1 MTNHILQWNCRSV
14 KAYFEELNLLINEKK
29 PVAVCLQETFLKD
42 SDRFTLNY
50 HSSYLQHC
58 TDNDKA
64 SEGVA
69 VIVNNS
75 IPHHSVKLDS
85 TLQAVTVSISLNKTI
100 TLCSVYLPP
109 SSRIDTKKLDHL
121 IDQLPKP
128 FILMG
133 DFNSHHTLWGC
144 TDINDK
150 GRCIEDFITGHDL
163 VLLNDK
169 SSTLL
174 HPATGSYSSL
184 DLCPEIFPDFNW
196 KVVDDLHGSD
206 HFPIQV
212 SEVGPSVQQR
222 PQRWKLHK
230 ANWEQFRVHCEQAIH
245 PNAFEDCENPAEHF
259 TSLVYSAAKK
269 SIPRTSTNPKHP
281 NKPWFNNECKQAIE
295 ERKSILRV

>member
-1 MTNHILQWNCRSV
+1 MKPYVLPLFCGIFIYLNIIMTNDILQWNCRSV
-14 KAYFEELNLLINEKK
+14 KDNFEELNLLINEKK
-29 PVAVCLQETFLKD
+29 PVAVCLQETLLKESD
-42 SDRFTLNY
+42 SFNLKY
-50 HSSYLQHC
+50 HLCYFQHC

-64 SEGVA
+64 SGGVA

-85 TLQAVTVSISLNKTI
+85 TLQAVAVSISLNKTI

-109 SSRIDTKKLDHL
+109 SSRIDIKKLDRL

-144 TDINDK
+144 SDINDK
-150 GRCIEDFITGHDL
+150 GRSIEDFMTGHDL
-163 VLLNDK
+163 LLLNDK
-169 SSTLL
+169 SSTYL

-184 DLCPEIFPDFNW
+184 DLTICSPEIFPAFNW

-222 PQRWKLHK
+222 WKLHK
-230 ANWEQFRVHCEQAIH
+230 ANPPGWLSGERVG
-245 PNAFEDCENPAEHF
+245 
-259 TSLVYSAAKK
+259 L
-269 SIPRTSTNPKHP
+269 RT
-281 NKPWFNNECKQAIE
+281 WW
-295 ERKSILRV
+295 L